1 MKTFIALLA
10 SVVMLAGAAPAAQ
23 PSSAD
28 ERALRSA
35 VEDRFDVVPLSDGL
49 ALRPKSRMPG
59 VRLIE
64 ISDEGVAI
72 NGAPV
77 TGPELRDRVGR
88 DADLVLRLSYL
99 DAAAR
104 RSLFEG
110 APTSASEPDTPRAE
124 PPAPPSPPE
133 APEAPAAVERPRRS
147 TGDRVR
153 IMGSVAVEKDE
164 VIDGAVVAV
173 LGSVR
178 VDGEVRNEVVAVLGS
193 IDVGPNGVIRGDAVS
208 VGGRV
213 RRADG
218 AQVRGAV
225 TEVSV
230 GGRGVHLDDVDDV
243 AWRGGWAPWA
253 FFAGFGAF
261 PRLIGTLFH
270 LLLLALLAAIAML
283 VARPT
288 VEGAA
293 QRVSDEPVKSTAIGV
308 LGQLLVVPVLILA
321 GIVLAISLIGI
332 PLLLLLPFVVLF
344 LIALAIAGFAGSAG
358 AVGQWARGRLGWGPS
373 SPHADVL
380 LGVLIILSP
389 ILLGR
394 IIGLA
399 GWPAGPVVFFLVAAG
414 IVVEYL
420 AWASGFGAV
429 LTNTYTRW
437 QARRAAR
444 LAPPPP
450 PATA

>member
-10 SVVMLAGAAPAAQ
+10 LVVILAGAAPAAQ

-28 ERALRSA
+28 GRVLRAA

-104 RSLFEG
+104 RSLFQG
-110 APTSASEPDTPRAE
+110 APTPSAPEPDTPRAE

-133 APEAPAAVERPRRS
+133 APDAPAAVERPRRS
-147 TGDRVR
+147 TGDRIR

-230 GGRGVHLDDVDDV
+230 GGRGVHVDE
-243 AWRGGWAPWA
+243 APWRDGWAPWH

-270 LLLLALLAAIAML
+270 LLLVAMLAAIALL
-283 VARPT
+283 VARGT

-293 QRVSDEPVKSTAIGV
+293 QRVTDEPLKSTAIGI

-321 GIVLAISLIGI
+321 GIVLAVSIIGI
-332 PLLLLLPFVVLF
+332 PLLLLLPFVVLL
-344 LIALAIAGFAGSAG
+344 LIALAIAGFAGTAG
-358 AVGQWARGRLGWGPS
+358 AVGRWARGRVGWDAA
-373 SPHADVL
+373 SPYVDVL
-380 LGVLIILSP
+380 FGVLV
-389 ILLGR
+389 ILLPLLIGR
-394 IIGLA
+394 VIGLA
-399 GWPAGPVVFFLVAAG
+399 GWPAAPVVFLFVAAG
-414 IVVEYL
+414 IVLEYL